1 MFIVGFPASIDCSD
15 LFRLKQTLQ
24 TTFTDVAINPITI
37 LATVLNSKEDALCL
51 HSRLKLSAYE
61 RDMAFFLSENKA
73 TSRSV
78 DDLLY
83 VSQLILILILIFIH
97 IFYSIISHRF
107 YQKMCLPQRNRSF
120 KLLKDF
126 VLELLK
132 YHGKR
137 PIYDQ
142 LLDWEM
148 PKFPVNGTILMENGY
163 SGRKMG
169 AIIEK
174 LREIWADSNFEMSQE
189 ELMQQHLTP
198 VQQKVA
204 EEESLR
210 KKVKTKK

>member
-1 MFIVGFPASIDCSD
+1 
-15 LFRLKQTLQ
+15 
-24 TTFTDVAINPITI
+24 
-37 LATVLNSKEDALCL
+37 
-51 HSRLKLSAYE
+51 
-61 RDMAFFLSENKA
+61 MAFFLTENKA
-73 TSRSV
+73 MTRNV
-78 DDLLY
+78 NDLLY
-83 VSQLILILILIFIH
+83 VFLNAIPINYTPLFKFVEFTIYKFSYLFRLLAH
-97 IFYSIISHRF
+97 FYSLVSNFRRF

-132 YHGKR
+132 YNGMR
-137 PIYDQ
+137 SIYNQ

-148 PKFPVNGTILMENGY
+148 PKFPVNGAVLMENGY

-169 AIIEK
+169 AILEK
-174 LREIWADSNFEMSQE
+174 LRDIWADSNFQMSQE

-210 KKVKTKK
+210 KKVRTKK

>member
-1 MFIVGFPASIDCSD
+1 
-15 LFRLKQTLQ
+15 
-24 TTFTDVAINPITI
+24 
-37 LATVLNSKEDALCL
+37 
-51 HSRLKLSAYE
+51 
-61 RDMAFFLSENKA
+61 
-73 TSRSV
+73 
-78 DDLLY
+78 
-83 VSQLILILILIFIH
+83 
-97 IFYSIISHRF
+97 
-107 YQKMCLPQRNRSF
+107 MCLPQRNRSF

-132 YHGKR
+132 YNDKR
-137 PIYDQ
+137 PIYNE

-148 PKFPVNGTILMENGY
+148 PKFPVNGAILMENGY

-169 AIIEK
+169 AILEK
-174 LREIWADSNFEMSQE
+174 LRDIWADSNFQMSQE

>member
-1 MFIVGFPASIDCSD
+1 MCWPFV
-15 LFRLKQTLQ
+15 
-24 TTFTDVAINPITI
+24 
-37 LATVLNSKEDALCL
+37 
-51 HSRLKLSAYE
+51 
-61 RDMAFFLSENKA
+61 
-73 TSRSV
+73 
-78 DDLLY
+78 
-83 VSQLILILILIFIH
+83 
-97 IFYSIISHRF
+97 YSIVVMTQNRY

-132 YHGKR
+132 YNDKR
-137 PIYDQ
+137 PIYNE

-148 PKFPVNGTILMENGY
+148 PKFPVNGAILMENGY

-169 AIIEK
+169 AILEK
-174 LREIWADSNFEMSQE
+174 LRDIWADSNFQMSQE